1 VRVGDVIG
9 NPVKRAAAAQI
20 VSDLWNH
27 WRANLCSECI
37 VIVSEVLLARLCKL
51 LIQPA
56 SNYDC
61 QCHTCR
67 SQATLS
73 SSSKPVGQGMASVFH
88 SGLKSG
94 VTVCLKWKVRC
105 SVSAQLHTRG
115 SGFDPP
121 PSVAVPVL
129 RALATKRVAGSH
141 VITVLPRSSMYG
153 VSEAPSLPPGK
164 LVELGQLFHGW
175 LHKFLVLT
183 P

>member
-1 VRVGDVIG
+1 MRVGDVIG

-115 SGFDPP
+115 SGFAPP
-121 PSVAVPVL
+121 P
-129 RALATKRVAGSH
+129 
-141 VITVLPRSSMYG
+141 PRSLFLCFG
-153 VSEAPSLPPGK
+153 HWRQSELPVPTSLRFFPGPACMVFQK
-164 LVELGQLFHGW
+164 HRV
-175 LHKFLVLT
+175 FLRGNWSNWGNYFTAGFISFLC
-183 P
+183 